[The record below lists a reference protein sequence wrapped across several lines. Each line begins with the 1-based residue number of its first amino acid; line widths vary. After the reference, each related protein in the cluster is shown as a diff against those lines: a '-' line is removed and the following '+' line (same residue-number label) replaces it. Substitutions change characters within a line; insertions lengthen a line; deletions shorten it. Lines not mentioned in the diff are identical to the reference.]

1 MCANNRPVY
10 LFLIA
15 ALAAPLALATD
26 GYFSNGYSPQCKA
39 LAGACSAVAA
49 DSMSASSNPAAN
61 FWAGKRYDL
70 GLTFFNP
77 NRDFT
82 VTGNPSMA
90 PGTFGLA
97 PGQVKS
103 DSTLFLVPNFGAN
116 WKLRESSTFGIA
128 MYGNGGM
135 NTNYKSPVF
144 GQSPTGV
151 NLMQMFVA
159 PTFAQRFAR
168 NHSVGVTAILAYQS
182 FKAEGLAAFAP
193 FSSEPTKLSNNG
205 TATSLGIG
213 ASVGYFGNL
222 SQYLSVGGSY
232 QSRIVM
238 SKFDKYAGLYAG
250 QGSFDIPSAFR
261 GGVNIKPL
269 DKLSIS
275 ADVERIQYSSV
286 KAIANPMLPNLMQT
300 RLGTDGGAGFGWK
313 DITVGR
319 FGVQV
324 TPVRTWTLRGG
335 FSTGQQPIAP
345 SEVMFNLLAPG
356 VITKHATFGFTHVL
370 GNGRAIHA
378 AVVRAFSE
386 NVGGVNPLDPPANQR
401 IALHMD
407 QWEFSL
413 GFTFGAKR

>member
-1 MCANNRPVY
+1 MSAYNRSVY
-10 LFLIA
+10 LILTAVIA
-15 ALAAPLALATD
+15 SPFALATD

-39 LAGACSAVAA
+39 LAGACTAVAA
-49 DSMSASSNPAAN
+49 DSMSPASNPAAN

-82 VTGNPSMA
+82 VTGNPSML

-135 NTNYKSPVF
+135 NTNYNAPVF

-193 FSSEPTKLSNNG
+193 FSSNPSSLSNKG
-205 TATSLGIG
+205 TDSSLGIG

-232 QSRIVM
+232 QTRVVM
-238 SKFDKYAGLYAG
+238 GKLDNYAGLFAQ
-250 QGSFDIPSAFR
+250 QGGFDIPSAFR

-286 KAIANPMLPNLMQT
+286 KAIGNPMLPNLMQAK
-300 RLGTDGGAGFGWK
+300 LGMDNGAGFGWK

-319 FGVQV
+319 FGVQF
-324 TPVRTWTLRGG
+324 TPAQTWTLRGG
-335 FSTGQQPIAP
+335 FSTGQQPVAP
-345 SEVMFNLLAPG
+345 SEVMFNILAPG

-370 GNGRAIHA
+370 GNGRAMHL

-386 NVGGVNPLDPPANQR
+386 TVSGANPLDPPSKQS
-401 IALHMD
+401 IGLHMD
-407 QWEFSL
+407 QWEVSL